1 MLRVDGLV
9 KSYPGRGGRV
19 TPAVRG
25 VDLDVPAG
33 SLFAILGPSGCGK
46 TTLLRSVAG
55 LERPDAGEIR
65 VDGRLVF
72 STGRRI
78 ELPADER
85 GIGMVFQSYAIWP
98 HMSVFDNA
106 AFPLAVAPRRRRLG
120 RREIRE
126 RVSRLLS
133 IVRLDGLAD
142 RPATDLSGGQQQRLA
157 LARALAP
164 EPRLLLLDEPLSN
177 LDARLRAEMRFEL
190 ERVQRELG
198 VTTLYVT
205 HDQEE
210 ALAISDVVAVMRDG
224 CIEQTGPPAAV
235 YERPASLFVAD
246 FLGAANLIG
255 GRVAAEARNGVCT
268 LTTPYGTLRGRALER
283 FAAGSDAVLVVRAE
297 SVAVSL
303 PDADLN
309 GANRLEGIVHATAF
323 LGGAVDHLVE
333 VGSARVRARTDPA
346 HAVDPGTRVVLTFPP
361 DAGSVL
367 PAPAPLDG

>member
-1 MLRVDGLV
+1 M
-9 KSYPGRGGRV
+9 KSYPGRGGQV

-25 VDLDVPAG
+25 VDLEVPEG
-33 SLFAILGPSGCGK
+33 FRYAILGPSGCGK

-55 LERPDAGEIR
+55 LERPEGGSISVA
-65 VDGRLVF
+65 GRLLF
-72 STGRRI
+72 SAEQGVD
-78 ELPADER
+78 LPADER
-85 GIGMVFQSYAIWP
+85 GVGMVFQSYAIWP
-98 HMSVFDNA
+98 HMSVYDNA

-126 RVSRLLS
+126 RVERVLAV
-133 IVRLDGLAD
+133 VRLDGLGD

-198 VTTLYVT
+198 VTTVYVT

-224 CIEQTGPPAAV
+224 RIEQTGDPAGV
-235 YERPASLFVAD
+235 YERPASPFVAD

-255 GRVAAEARNGVCT
+255 GHVAAGGSNGVCAV
-268 LTTPYGTLRGRALER
+268 TTPHGTLRARSSTPL
-283 FAAGSDAVLVVRAE
+283 AAGSPVVLVVRAE
-297 SVAVSL
+297 RIAL
-303 PDADLN
+303 ARETAARN
-309 GANRLEGIVHATAF
+309 GDNRLEGVVRASAF

-333 VGSARVRARTDPA
+333 VGGLRVRARTDPA
-346 HAVDPGTRVVLTFPP
+346 SALGPGTRVVLTFPA

-367 PAPAPLDG
+367 PAPPPADG